1 MEGTDKHDRHLDA
14 VVGKHLIYTYDTGWQ
29 YELYI
34 KDETAIDYRI
44 HSGMVGGRWVKDQE
58 VHLAPVTDG
67 VFTCSWAEPTGTCVS
82 LTIDLPER
90 RVHGA
95 VFFPR
100 WVADHP
106 ERTVCFQ
113 NEHLDAMR
121 RFRDQGPTY
130 PIEVVDELAEIT
142 FVEDLAPHDDT
153 VIDRPPDQLPE
164 GYTARRA

>member
-1 MEGTDKHDRHLDA
+1 MDGL
-14 VVGKHLIYTYDTGWQ
+14 VGKHLIYTYDTGWQ
-29 YELYI
+29 YELYV
-34 KDETAIDYRI
+34 KNDRTIDYRI

-58 VHLAPVTDG
+58 VRLAQVDEE
-67 VFTCSWAEPTGTCVS
+67 VFTCSWTEPTGTCVG
-82 LTIDLPER
+82 LTIDLPKR

-113 NEHLDAMR
+113 NEHLPEMR
-121 RFRDQGPTY
+121 RYRDEGPTY

-142 FVEDLAPHDDT
+142 FAEDRSPDDES
-153 VIDRPPDQLPE
+153 VIDRPPDELPE
-164 GYTARRA
+164 GYTARTN